1 MHELYRRHSLYFRFI
16 KSLKVCT
23 FLILRIDGLHTS
35 CEIGFMWMIENA
47 INDNSI
53 VVRVMDWWLQ
63 TTSHYVNQLIQIP
76 VEHKRW
82 ELLLQEIKTYSDTE
96 FLDFPNFW
104 SKNVKFHNMHLKQN
118 Y

>member
-1 MHELYRRHSLYFRFI
+1 MHELYRHHSLYFRFI

-53 VVRVMDWWLQ
+53 LVRVIAWWRQ
-63 TTSHYVNQLIQIP
+63 TTSHYVNQLTQIL
-76 VEHKRW
+76 VEHKRR
-82 ELLLQEIKTYSDTE
+82 ELLLQEITT
-96 FLDFPNFW
+96 
-104 SKNVKFHNMHLKQN
+104 
-118 Y
+118 